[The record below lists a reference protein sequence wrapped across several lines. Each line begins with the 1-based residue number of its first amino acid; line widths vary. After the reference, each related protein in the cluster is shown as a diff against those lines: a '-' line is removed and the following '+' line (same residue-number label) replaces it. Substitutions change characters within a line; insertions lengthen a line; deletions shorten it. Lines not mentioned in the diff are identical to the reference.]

1 MFKIKL
7 AAKICGQKHRLVKQY
22 TKISHR
28 EHFILNQ
35 EVDNWNSLLMEVLE
49 ATSKEN
55 FKKKLD
61 EFLAPNQL
69 QLNTFL
75 VLVNL
80 IE

>member
-1 MFKIKL
+1 
-7 AAKICGQKHRLVKQY
+7 
-22 TKISHR
+22 
-28 EHFILNQ
+28 
-35 EVDNWNSLLMEVLE
+35 MEVLE